1 MINDPELSHRMI
13 RYWAGDPLS
22 NSQLNKYLQGCPPEA
37 PYVFNKVSNQDL
49 AFHRFRFVSRLM
61 VAAGYKGWILLIDEA
76 EIIGRYSFKQRTKS
90 YMEVARWMG
99 VLADHACPAIGAIVA
114 LTDDFQSVVLDEK
127 QDSQKIEQM
136 CQEESTDEA
145 HIQALQAVQGIRLI
159 EQESESLIR
168 PYESMVDALYE
179 RLRSLHG
186 SAYSWTPPPVS
197 AVEKLSSTRMREYV
211 RGWITEW
218 DLRRLY
224 PDAQLDIE
232 ILDVRQTYDEDQEL
246 EPTMADDTD
255 SGSVAELEEGLM
267 AVALQNQGPV

>member
-1 MINDPELSHRMI
+1 
-13 RYWAGDPLS
+13 
-22 NSQLNKYLQGCPPEA
+22 
-37 PYVFNKVSNQDL
+37 
-49 AFHRFRFVSRLM
+49 
-61 VAAGYKGWILLIDEA
+61 
-76 EIIGRYSFKQRTKS
+76 
-90 YMEVARWMG
+90 
-99 VLADHACPAIGAIVA
+99 VA
-114 LTDDFQSVVLDEK
+114 LTDDFQSVVLDGK

-145 HIQALQAVQGIRLI
+145 HIQALQAVHGIRLI

>member
-1 MINDPELSHRMI
+1 
-13 RYWAGDPLS
+13 
-22 NSQLNKYLQGCPPEA
+22 
-37 PYVFNKVSNQDL
+37 
-49 AFHRFRFVSRLM
+49 M

-90 YMEVARWMG
+90 YREVARWMG
-99 VLADHACPAIGAIVA
+99 VLAEDACPAIGAIVA
-114 LTDDFQSVVLDEK
+114 LTDDFQSVILEEK

-145 HIQALQAVQGIRLI
+145 HMQALQAIQGIRLI
-159 EQESESLIR
+159 EQEGEPLVR

-179 RLRSLHG
+179 RLRALHG

-224 PDAQLDIE
+224 PEAQLDIE

-246 EPTMADDTD
+246 EPTMADDIDTEKVPE
-255 SGSVAELEEGLM
+255 SEENLM
-267 AVALQNQGPV
+267 AVALQNQAPV